1 MVVTI
6 GNFAIAGM
14 LVIGVLCIIIL
25 GIAVLADAD
34 SDNTVIF
41 YISTTCIIL
50 WIICVVTAIVTHTLF
65 TGDFAKHKLKYLTTT
80 KHEQLV
86 KQCPNEE
93 GHCRIKWLDYRADS
107 LKAEYQVQMSEF
119 DD

>member
-34 SDNTVIF
+34 LDNSVIVG
-41 YISTTCIIL
+41 ISTTCIIL
-50 WIICVVTAIVTHTLF
+50 CIICAGTTAFTHLF
-65 TGDFAKHKLKYLTTT
+65 FSDDYSKHKLEYLLTT

-93 GHCRIKWLDYRADS
+93 GHCKLDWLYYRADS
-107 LKAEYQVQMSEF
+107 LRAEYEAQRSEF

>member
-6 GNFAIAGM
+6 YSIAIAGIQ
-14 LVIGVLCIIIL
+14 VIGVLCFIIL
-25 GIAVLADAD
+25 GIAALTDAD
-34 SDNTVIF
+34 SPIVVGIA
-41 YISTTCIIL
+41 TTCIAL
-50 WIICVVTAIVTHTLF
+50 WIICAGTAAFTHIFF
-65 TGDFAKHKLKYLTTT
+65 TNDVSKHKLEYLTTT

-93 GHCRIKWLDYRADS
+93 GLCRLNWLDYRADS
-107 LKAEYQVQMSEF
+107 LKAEYQVQRTEF

>member
-6 GNFAIAGM
+6 GGIATAGM
-14 LVIGVLCIIIL
+14 FIFGVLCIIVL
-25 GIAVLADAD
+25 GIAALTDTED
-34 SDNTVIF
+34 SSIVVVIA
-41 YISTTCIIL
+41 TTCIAL
-50 WIICVVTAIVTHTLF
+50 WIISAGTALF
-65 TGDFAKHKLKYLTTT
+65 THVFFSDDYSKHKLEYLLTT

-93 GHCRIKWLDYRADS
+93 GLCRLNWLDYRADS
-107 LKAEYQVQMSEF
+107 LKAEYQVQRAEF

>member
-6 GNFAIAGM
+6 GNFATAGM
-14 LVIGVLCIIIL
+14 IVIGVLCIIIL
-25 GIAVLADAD
+25 NIAVLANIKH
-34 SDNTVIF
+34 DNSVIVG
-41 YISTTCIIL
+41 ISTTCLIL
-50 WIICVVTAIVTHTLF
+50 WIIFAGTALVTHILF
-65 TGDFAKHKLKYLTTT
+65 EDDFAKHELEYLTTT

-93 GHCRIKWLDYRADS
+93 GHCRLDWLDYRADS
-107 LKAEYQVQMSEF
+107 LRAEYEVQRSEF

>member
-6 GNFAIAGM
+6 GGIATAGM
-14 LVIGVLCIIIL
+14 LIFGVLCIIIL
-25 GIAVLADAD
+25 GIAALTDTED
-34 SDNTVIF
+34 SSIVVGIAM
-41 YISTTCIIL
+41 TCIIL
-50 WIICVVTAIVTHTLF
+50 WIICAGTSVITHVF
-65 TGDFAKHKLKYLTTT
+65 FSDDYSKHRLEYLTTT

-93 GHCRIKWLDYRADS
+93 GLCRLNWLDYRADS
-107 LKAEYQVQMSEF
+107 LKAEYQVQRAEF

>member
-6 GNFAIAGM
+6 SNFAIAGM

-34 SDNTVIF
+34 SDNSVIVG
-41 YISTTCIIL
+41 ISTTCLIL
-50 WIICVVTAIVTHTLF
+50 WIICAGTALVTHILF
-65 TGDFAKHKLKYLTTT
+65 EDDFAKHELEYLLTT

-93 GHCRIKWLDYRADS
+93 GLCRLDWLDYRADS
-107 LKAEYQVQMSEF
+107 LRAEYEVQRSEF

>member
-6 GNFAIAGM
+6 GSIATAGM
-14 LVIGVLCIIIL
+14 LIVGVLCLIFL
-25 GIAVLADAD
+25 GLAAALDAD
-34 SDNTVIF
+34 GPVVVGIG
-41 YISTTCIIL
+41 ITCIAL
-50 WIICVVTAIVTHTLF
+50 WIICAGTAVVTHIVF
-65 TGDFAKHKLKYLTTT
+65 SDDFAKHKLEYLTTT

-93 GHCRIKWLDYRADS
+93 GLCRLNWLEYRADS
-107 LKAEYQVQMSEF
+107 LKAEYRVQRDEF

>member
-14 LVIGVLCIIIL
+14 LVIVVLCIIIL

-34 SDNTVIF
+34 SDNSVIVG
-41 YISTTCIIL
+41 ISTTCIIL
-50 WIICVVTAIVTHTLF
+50 WIICAGTAAFTHIFF
-65 TGDFAKHKLKYLTTT
+65 TDDFSKHKLEYLTTT

-93 GHCRIKWLDYRADS
+93 GLCRLYWLDYRADS
-107 LKAEYQVQMSEF
+107 LRAEYEVQRSEF

>member
-6 GNFAIAGM
+6 GNFATAGM
-14 LVIGVLCIIIL
+14 LIFGILCIVVLIGVAAVTDANNK
-25 GIAVLADAD
+25 IAE
-34 SDNTVIF
+34 VIALICF
-41 YISTTCIIL
+41 GL
-50 WIICVVTAIVTHTLF
+50 WIICAGTTVFTHIF
-65 TGDFAKHKLKYLTTT
+65 FSDEYSKHKLEYLLTT

-93 GHCRIKWLDYRADS
+93 GLCRLKWLDYRADS
-107 LKAEYQVQMSEF
+107 MKAEYQVQRIEF